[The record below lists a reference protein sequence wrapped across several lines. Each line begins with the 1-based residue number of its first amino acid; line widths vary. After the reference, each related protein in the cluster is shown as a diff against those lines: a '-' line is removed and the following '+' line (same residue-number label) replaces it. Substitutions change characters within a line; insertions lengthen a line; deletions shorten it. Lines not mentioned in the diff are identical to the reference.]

1 MMRLFFLMMALS
13 CLAFPALAQTAIGG
27 ETANAYYQA
36 CMDRA
41 DERISLSAQES
52 LCSCAAARM
61 MVMMSVQELATM
73 NPNPKHPGRQSY
85 NKMLMNVYGPCMQH
99 PVEDLLAAECERD
112 RHIRAFSLR
121 DPGALCRCMAQR
133 TGTTFEQSAPDIVR
147 RLLFYIPDMEDPLGP
162 IMNDGTFRQRAY
174 DNLYACLHLG
184 N

>member
-1 MMRLFFLMMALS
+1 MRLVLLISALA

-27 ETANAYYQA
+27 GTANAYYQA

-41 DERISLSAQES
+41 DERMSLSAQES
-52 LCSCAAARM
+52 LCSCASARM

-73 NPNPKHPGRQSY
+73 NPDPKHPGRAAY

-99 PVEDLLAAECERD
+99 PVEERLTGECERD

-121 DPGALCRCMAQR
+121 DPGALCRCMAQQ
-133 TGTTFEQSAPDIVR
+133 TGTTFEQNAPDIVR
-147 RLLFYIPDMEDPLGP
+147 RLLYFLPGMEDPLEP
-162 IMNDGTFRQRAY
+162 IMNDATFRQRAY